1 MSDKQAFVRSTA
13 ALFVATHVDRPD
25 ADKAIA
31 WAEALWV
38 KLSVRGYGDKE
49 RAERRPAKEVIHP
62 APAPTGSVRQ
72 DATVV
77 NRVAPLEA
85 PPSSTAVRAEIMA
98 EMAHARR
105 MNEIDK
111 SGWWDKE
118 ITRLTA
124 RLNDLG
130 PH

>member
-25 ADKAIA
+25 VDKAIS
-31 WAEALWV
+31 WAEALWL

-49 RAERRPAKEVIHP
+49 GVERRPAKEAIHP
-62 APAPTGSVRQ
+62 PTGSVRQ

-85 PPSSTAVRAEIMA
+85 PPSSAAVRAEIMA